1 MSLAVA
7 VVVIPMVRLLGAESA
22 VCIMVRLAVVRVVVP
37 MLRLL
42 GAGSAVLIMVR
53 LAAIAVAV
61 VVVPMVRLLGVW
73 SAVLIRVRLAEA
85 VVVVAMVKPL
95 GVWSAVLVMVRFAHN
110 LLLHNGSG
118 ARCKSQSSQSGPKVQ
133 EPELSVRR
141 LSRLKSFAM
150 SAVMSSCLARQDTN
164 GICSI
169 MIAASPR
176 EPASVA

>member
-7 VVVIPMVRLLGAESA
+7 VVVVPMVRLLGAESA
-22 VCIMVRLAVVRVVVP
+22 VCIMVRLAVARVVVP

-53 LAAIAVAV
+53 LAV
-61 VVVPMVRLLGVW
+61 
-73 SAVLIRVRLAEA
+73 A
-85 VVVVAMVKPL
+85 VVVVAMVLKPL
-95 GVWSAVLVMVRFAHN
+95 GVWSAVIIMVRFAPYI
-110 LLLHNGSG
+110 LLHNACG
-118 ARCKSQSSQSGPKVQ
+118 ARSKSQSSQSGAKVQ
-133 EPELSVRR
+133 ESELSVRR
-141 LSRLKSFAM
+141 FSRVKSFAM

-169 MIAASPR
+169 TIAASRR